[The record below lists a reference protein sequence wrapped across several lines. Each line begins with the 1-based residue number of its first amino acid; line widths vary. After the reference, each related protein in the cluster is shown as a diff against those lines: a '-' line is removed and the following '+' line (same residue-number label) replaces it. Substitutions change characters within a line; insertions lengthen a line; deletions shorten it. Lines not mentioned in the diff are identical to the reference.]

1 MHNKTLFLHSAPYLS
16 SVFTNLSRHTTTCG
30 QKLGESQ
37 MESFKEECGNQSVLD
52 VIGRSVPSSPSLS
65 QTTPISPHPALLRP
79 ISTMYWLVHRT
90 FEAGWKLSNTS
101 HSVLHAQSSAL
112 THMSKTQTTLSLSLL
127 HSYLIF
133 ALLGALI
140 FTSLYALVVV

>member
-1 MHNKTLFLHSAPYLS
+1 MHNKTLFLHTAPYLS

-30 QKLGESQ
+30 QTLGESQ

-79 ISTMYWLVHRT
+79 ISAMYRPVLCTVHLELDENCPTLHTACYTLSQAPWHTCQKRKRHFPFLCFTVTWSLLCWEPWYWL
-90 FEAGWKLSNTS
+90 F
-101 HSVLHAQSSAL
+101 
-112 THMSKTQTTLSLSLL
+112 
-127 HSYLIF
+127 
-133 ALLGALI
+133 
-140 FTSLYALVVV
+140 